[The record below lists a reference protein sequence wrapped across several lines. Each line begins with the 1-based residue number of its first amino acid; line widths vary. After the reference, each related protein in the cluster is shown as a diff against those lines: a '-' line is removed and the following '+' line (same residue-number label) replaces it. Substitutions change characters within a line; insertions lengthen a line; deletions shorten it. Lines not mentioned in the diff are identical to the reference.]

1 MWPPGKCI
9 RPQATASSPWNV
21 PWDCLQGT
29 IFIFYFMQHIHS
41 FISVTVVFS
50 LSAIFP
56 HVYKVLGGVYAS
68 NTSGITAQHLEWV
81 SCLLIDLFTDHFP
94 HNLLLYSHNDW
105 HGLAIFLHYRYI
117 KQHWKFFRNWP
128 SRLAITIY
136 EHRQYVHILSHRRY
150 MILENLVHKRISLH
164 EVMDPINE
172 KNYWCRGGWFKYLQT
187 LMVVNDIFWLRSEAK
202 DMLGVRQRSLMWRM
216 CCQLSRCT
224 AISAE
229 GLNW

>member
-29 IFIFYFMQHIHS
+29 IFNLYFMQHIHS

-81 SCLLIDLFTDHFP
+81 SCLLIDSFTDHFP

-105 HGLAIFLHYRYI
+105 YGLAIFLHYRYI

-136 EHRQYVHILSHRRY
+136 EHRQYVHILSHRMY
-150 MILENLVHKRISLH
+150 MILERLVHWRITLH
-164 EVMDPINE
+164 QVTGPNHEPNLLVP
-172 KNYWCRGGWFKYLQT
+172 WW
-187 LMVVNDIFWLRSEAK
+187 VVWIFTDLNGRDDIFWLRSEAK
-202 DMLGVRQRSLMWRM
+202 EMLGGQTKITYGKNV
-216 CCQLSRCT
+216 LSQCP
-224 AISAE
+224 AIRAE